1 VTVTK
6 YTCDACGYTYDPK
19 IGDPEDNVL
28 PVTAFEDL
36 PDGWTCPEC
45 GAVKRLFYPDQ
56 EA

>member
-1 VTVTK
+1 MTK